1 MARARGRRLNMQR
14 GHRTTLCKYCFCS
27 CGIDTPWPRFSGSP
41 SLMGGVGGDRDSM
54 SLPISREQVAGQAG
68 QAQAAY
74 S

>member
-1 MARARGRRLNMQR
+1 
-14 GHRTTLCKYCFCS
+14 
-27 CGIDTPWPRFSGSP
+27 
-41 SLMGGVGGDRDSM
+41 MGGVGGDRDSM